1 MNKTNIRFLA
11 LSLAGALGLILAA
24 NAPVAATELQV
35 LQGNPSAK
43 QLEDALAPKTGAAP
57 ASTVRFRGITLGNQK
72 PAQAPATTAVAAPA
86 PAPAAA
92 PAPAQKTAAT
102 APAAGAPTQAVAA
115 VAINIMFD
123 FNSDKLTPQGK
134 QILDNLGQALNSE
147 RLKGSR
153 FMLEGHTD
161 SKGSDGYNQGLSERR
176 AWSAM
181 EYLVTAHKVDRSRLQ
196 TVGKGESEP
205 LDPSNPERDINRRV
219 QVMNLGS

>member
-24 NAPVAATELQV
+24 NAPAAATELQV

-43 QLEDALAPKTGAAP
+43 QLEDALAPKGSAAP

-72 PAQAPATTAVAAPA
+72 PAPAPAATTVAAPA
-86 PAPAAA
+86 PATA
-92 PAPAQKTAAT
+92 PAPVQKAAT
-102 APAAGAPTQAVAA
+102 PSAAGAPTQAVAA
-115 VAINIMFD
+115 VAINIMFA
-123 FNSDKLTPQGK
+123 FNSDQLTPQGR

-147 RLKGSR
+147 RLKGNR

-161 SKGSDGYNQGLSERR
+161 SKGSDAYNQALSERR
-176 AWSAM
+176 AKSAM
-181 EYLVTAHKVDRSRLQ
+181 EYLVAAHKVERARLV

>member
-24 NAPVAATELQV
+24 NAPAAATELQV

-43 QLEDALAPKTGAAP
+43 QLEDALAPKGSAAP

-72 PAQAPATTAVAAPA
+72 PAPAPAATTVAAPA
-86 PAPAAA
+86 PAT
-92 PAPAQKTAAT
+92 APAQVQKAAT
-102 APAAGAPTQAVAA
+102 PSAAGAPTQAVAA
-115 VAINIMFD
+115 VAINIMFA
-123 FNSDKLTPQGK
+123 FNSDQLTPQGR

-147 RLKGSR
+147 RLKGNR

-161 SKGSDGYNQGLSERR
+161 SKGSDAYNQALSERR
-176 AWSAM
+176 AKSAM
-181 EYLVTAHKVDRSRLQ
+181 EYLVAAHKVERARLV

>member
-1 MNKTNIRFLA
+1 MKKTNIRFLA
-11 LSLAGALGLILAA
+11 LSLVGALGLILAA

-43 QLEDALAPKTGAAP
+43 QLEDALAPKGSAAP

-72 PAQAPATTAVAAPA
+72 PAQAPAATTVAAPA

-92 PAPAQKTAAT
+92 PAPVQKTAA

-115 VAINIMFD
+115 VAINIMFA
-123 FNSDKLTPQGK
+123 FNSDQLTPQGR

-147 RLKGSR
+147 RLKGNR

-161 SKGSDGYNQGLSERR
+161 SKGSDAYNQALSERR
-176 AWSAM
+176 AKSAM
-181 EYLVTAHKVDRSRLQ
+181 DYLVAAHKVDRARLQ
-196 TVGKGESEP
+196 TVGKGEGEP